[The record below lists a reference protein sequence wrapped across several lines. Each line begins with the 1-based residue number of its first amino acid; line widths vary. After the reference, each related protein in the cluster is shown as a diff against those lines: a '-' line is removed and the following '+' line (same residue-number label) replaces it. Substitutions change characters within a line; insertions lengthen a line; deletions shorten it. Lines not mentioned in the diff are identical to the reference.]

1 MRRLIR
7 FLLLTPFLLLIGF
20 AAGGVPVTAGGGCHG
35 GSGATATEGG
45 STVVKIDGCTFAPT
59 VTRVPVGT
67 EVTFLNTSPGPHD
80 VTGRMGEWGSDLLQ
94 AGASFKHRFASAGI
108 FAYSCSLHPGMAGVV
123 VAGGPNAALT
133 SEVVPT
139 AAESVPAPADAGL
152 QPLPLVASGALGLVL
167 GALGMAA
174 VRRRTFVEP

>member
-20 AAGGVPVTAGGGCHG
+20 AAGGSPVTAGGGCHG
-35 GSGATATEGG
+35 GAGATATEG
-45 STVVKIDGCTFAPT
+45 SATVVRVDGCTFAPT
-59 VTRVPVGT
+59 VTRVTVGT
-67 EVTFLNTSPGPHD
+67 EVTFLNTSPSPHD

-94 AGASFKHRFASAGI
+94 AGASYKHRFASAGV

-133 SEVVPT
+133 SEVVT
-139 AAESVPAPADAGL
+139 TTAESVPAPADAGL
-152 QPLPLVASGALGLVL
+152 QPLPLIASGALGLVFGVL
-167 GALGMAA
+167 AMAA
-174 VRRRTFVEP
+174 VRRRTAVEH